1 MSDIFIGDESNLNDQ
16 SYDTGCF
23 NTFVDELASEITGS
37 CMIPM
42 NLPRAEINN
51 IVKRAKKWFY
61 KNYEYSVKESF
72 MVLPVALFDS
82 EHFKRTRS
90 FVLPGMET
98 NPISP
103 QLGGGEVYSVFGC
116 FETGSNWGGTMDIN
130 FVQGD
135 MSYERMLMGGMYGGS
150 NTADAA
156 ENLQAYVINESFY
169 DLARQI
175 IHNPIS
181 YHYNQLTHELRFTG
195 ETPKRDCILEIYE
208 TIPECAL
215 FSDEAFFR
223 YCAAKIKI
231 SLGQKMGIFG
241 FVLPGNIEVNPDL
254 IKGLG
259 EEELAAVIEE
269 IKGDEGVDWM
279 MHS

>member
-1 MSDIFIGDESNLNDQ
+1 MSDIIIGDETNGADQ
-16 SYDTGCF
+16 TYQIDCF
-23 NTFVDELASEITGS
+23 NEFVNELASDITGS

-42 NLPRAEINN
+42 NLPRVEVQN

-61 KNYEYSVKESF
+61 KNYEYSMKESF

-82 EHFKRTRS
+82 EHFKKTRS
-90 FVLPGMET
+90 FVLPGMQT
-98 NPISP
+98 TGNLI
-103 QLGGGEVYSVFGC
+103 GGGEVYSVYGC
-116 FETGSNWGGTMDIN
+116 FETGSNWGGSTDIN
-130 FVQGD
+130 FTQGD
-135 MSYERMLMGGMYGGS
+135 FSAERMLMGGMYGGA
-150 NTADAA
+150 NTASAA
-156 ENLQAYVINESFY
+156 ENLQAFVINESFY

-195 ETPKRDCILEIYE
+195 ETPKKNVILEIYE

-215 FSDEAFFR
+215 FGDEAFFR

-231 SLGQKMGIFG
+231 SLGQKLGIFG
-241 FVLPGNIEVNPDL
+241 FALPGNITVSPDL
-254 IKGLG
+254 IQGLG
-259 EEELAAVIEE
+259 ESELEAVIEE
-269 IKGDEGVDWM
+269 IKSDEGTDWM

>member
-1 MSDIFIGDESNLNDQ
+1 MSDIFIGNETHLNDQ
-16 SYDTGCF
+16 SYDTDCE
-23 NTFVDELASEITGS
+23 NKFVNELASEITGA

-42 NLPRAEINN
+42 NLPKAEIKN
-51 IVKRAKKWFY
+51 IIKRAKKWFY
-61 KNYEYSVKESF
+61 KNYEYSMKENF
-72 MVLPVALFDS
+72 MVLPVNLFDS

-90 FVLPGMET
+90 FVLPGMQT
-98 NPISP
+98 TGH
-103 QLGGGEVYSVFGC
+103 LTGGGEVYSVYGC
-116 FETGSNWGGTMDIN
+116 FETGSNWGGSMDIN
-130 FVQGD
+130 FTQGD
-135 MSYERMLMGGMYGGS
+135 MSYERMLMGNTYGGS
-150 NTADAA
+150 NSADAA
-156 ENLQAYVINESFY
+156 ENLQAYVINESLY

-208 TIPECAL
+208 TVPECAL
-215 FSDEAFFR
+215 FGDEAFFR
-223 YCAAKIKI
+223 YCSAKIKI
-231 SLGQKMGIFG
+231 SLGQKLGIFG
-241 FVLPGNIEVNPDL
+241 FAMPGNIEVNPDL

-259 EEELAAVIEE
+259 EEELANVIEE